1 MEQHERRSN
10 QILPP
15 RDTDPLGIEEVRRRR
30 QRSRRSWTVPML
42 VGAGVMVLG
51 VFSLSTCGESDSG
64 QVIEERIA
72 VIGTPD
78 VAAGPDAALGEGLL
92 IPESNSSAELAGS
105 AARLGEGPAAVTP
118 ALPLAAPMLPSAAPA
133 EPVASRVA
141 PAMPAAPPAAPAQ
154 AAPAAPAVAAP
165 VAEVVA
171 KAPPVP
177 APAAPATGF
186 GANPPSGAFSVQL
199 VSVRDPAATRSY
211 WETTLT
217 QYPELFA
224 GLTPS
229 VQRADLGAKGVYHR
243 LRVGPFEDRA
253 SAMRTCDALKARGG
267 SCLVVTN

>member
-1 MEQHERRSN
+1 
-10 QILPP
+10 
-15 RDTDPLGIEEVRRRR
+15 
-30 QRSRRSWTVPML
+30 ML
-42 VGAGVMVLG
+42 VGAGAVLLG

-78 VAAGPDAALGEGLL
+78 VAAGPDAVLGEGLL
-92 IPESNSSAELAGS
+92 TPESNAAAELAGS
-105 AARLGEGPAAVTP
+105 AARLGDGPAAVTP
-118 ALPLAAPMLPSAAPA
+118 APPLAAQTLPSAAPA
-133 EPVASRVA
+133 KPV
-141 PAMPAAPPAAPAQ
+141 APPAAPA
-154 AAPAAPAVAAP
+154 AAAVAAP
-165 VAEVVA
+165 VAELVA

-199 VSVRDPAATRSY
+199 VSVRDPAATSSY
-211 WETTLT
+211 WDTART
-217 QYPELFA
+217 QYPDLFV

-253 SAMRTCDALKARGG
+253 SATRTCDALKARGG